1 MCVHYLIKSLP
12 IIAVIWIFHMEW
24 RRRDINRKKK
34 AKKKAFNDIIQMVD
48 GYHSKNLSKEKIQ
61 SYTERHHPQVCKYLI
76 SYKISEE
83 MTSRNIV

>member
-1 MCVHYLIKSLP
+1 
-12 IIAVIWIFHMEW
+12 
-24 RRRDINRKKK
+24 
-34 AKKKAFNDIIQMVD
+34 MVD